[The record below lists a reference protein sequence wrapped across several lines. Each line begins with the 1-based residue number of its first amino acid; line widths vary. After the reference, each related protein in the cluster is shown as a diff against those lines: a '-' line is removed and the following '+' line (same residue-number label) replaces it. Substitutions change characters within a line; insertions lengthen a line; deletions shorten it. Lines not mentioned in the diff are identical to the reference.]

1 MCLLSDLF
9 YSILMFQTLEQ
20 DQFWFQ
26 LLFYLLPLFLYCQ
39 YVLCIVDLDKNV
51 FRFKQQ
57 NFKISTEN
65 KEEKYKK

>member
-1 MCLLSDLF
+1 
-9 YSILMFQTLEQ
+9 MFQTLEQ